1 MWVKRCFLKAY
12 LTISQPAVKG
22 NPATVRNIGE
32 LLQREKR
39 NKPLLSVWSESA
51 HVGNPLSPTLHLGG
65 TPCTMWLS
73 PAARWWHRHDLVLVS
88 CCGTHL
94 YALRLL
100 PRCPRQSLHC
110 TRKHRG
116 ASRPAAILHLC
127 TVVQSPRGQVGCE
140 CRDDK
145 EEPKMQ
151 RLMCQNYK

>member
-51 HVGNPLSPTLHLGG
+51 HVGNPLFPTLHLGS

-73 PAARWWHRHDLVLVS
+73 PAARWWHRRDLVLVS
-88 CCGTHL
+88 CCRTHL
-94 YALRLL
+94 CALRLL
-100 PRCPRQSLHC
+100 PQAKPALYREAPQCLSPCCHPSSLH
-110 TRKHRG
+110 RRAVASG
-116 ASRPAAILHLC
+116 AGRL
-127 TVVQSPRGQVGCE
+127 QS
-140 CRDDK
+140 
-145 EEPKMQ
+145 
-151 RLMCQNYK
+151 